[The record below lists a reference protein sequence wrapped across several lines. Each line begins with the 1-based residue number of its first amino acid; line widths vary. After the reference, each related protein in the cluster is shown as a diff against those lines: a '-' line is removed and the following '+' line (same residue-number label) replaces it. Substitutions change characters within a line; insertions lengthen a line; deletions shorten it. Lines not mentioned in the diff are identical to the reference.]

1 MCESILKR
9 FFADSDAEY
18 VVVTQIFFP
27 DGQSSKT
34 TNLLAFKVFPD
45 AAQTGPDA
53 AYTGPDV
60 AYTGP
65 DVAYTGPDA
74 TYTGPDAAYTGL

>member
-1 MCESILKR
+1 MGKVHFKT

-18 VVVTQIFFP
+18 VVVTQILFP
-27 DGQSSKT
+27 DAQSSKT
-34 TNLLAFKVFPD
+34 TKLLAFKAFPD
-45 AAQTGPDA
+45 V

-65 DVAYTGPDA
+65 DVAYTGPDVA
-74 TYTGPDAAYTGL
+74 YTGPDVAYTGL